1 MAKYVRENSNLLV
14 AISVY
19 FFVTRAPALL
29 VQRWSQLLVTVR
41 KQNLSLVGAV
51 PRNGPVSSLVGGSC
65 YVDNINV
72 NILVMQEVV
81 HLVQE
86 LVDKSV
92 SVAKK

>member
-19 FFVTRAPALL
+19 SFVTRAPALL